1 MTHRTPMTHRTH
13 RGIYL
18 NDHLAGS
25 AAGVAVLRR
34 AARVHRGTELG
45 PPPASLALEVTQDCE
60 SLIGIMA
67 DLDLPVRRHRTV
79 LGRLAEKAGRF
90 KLSGSVLSR
99 SPLSDVVELEAVR
112 LGVEGKACAWRSLE
126 ALAGIEQRIDV
137 VHLREL
143 LRRAERQ
150 IQVLEAL
157 RVDRAAQVFAAG
169 GPIVGGGPRDSSR

>member
-1 MTHRTPMTHRTH
+1 MSHRTRL
-13 RGIYL
+13 GIYL

-45 PPPASLALEVTQDCE
+45 PPLASLALEATQDCE
-60 SLIGIMA
+60 SLIRIMA
-67 DLDLPVRRHRTV
+67 DLDLPVRRHRMA

-90 KLSGSVLSR
+90 KLNGRVLSR

-126 ALAGIEQRIDV
+126 TLAGTEPRIDV

-157 RVDRAAQVFAAG
+157 RVDRAARVFGAG
-169 GPIVGGGPRDSSR
+169 RPNAGGGPRGSSL

>member
-1 MTHRTPMTHRTH
+1 MTDSTHL
-13 RGIYL
+13 GIYL

-45 PPPASLALEVTQDCE
+45 PPLASLALEVTQDCK
-60 SLIGIMA
+60 SLLRVMA
-67 DLDLPVRRHRTV
+67 DLGLPVRRRRMV
-79 LGRLAEKAGRF
+79 LGRLAEKAGRL
-90 KLSGSVLSR
+90 KLNGRVLSR

-126 ALAGIEQRIDV
+126 ALAGTEQRIDV
-137 VHLREL
+137 VRLQEL

-157 RVDRAAQVFAAG
+157 RVERAAQVFAAG
-169 GPIVGGGPRDSSR
+169 GPNVGGGPRSSR

>member
-1 MTHRTPMTHRTH
+1 MTHRTH
-13 RGIYL
+13 LGIYL
-18 NDHLAGS
+18 NDHLTGS

-45 PPPASLALEVTQDCE
+45 PPLASLALEVTQDCE
-60 SLIGIMA
+60 SLLRIMS
-67 DLDLPVRRHRTV
+67 DLGLPVRRRRTV

-90 KLSGSVLSR
+90 KLNGRVLFR

-126 ALAGIEQRIDV
+126 VLAGTEQRIDV
-137 VHLREL
+137 EHLQEL

-157 RVDRAAQVFAAG
+157 RAERAAQVFAADG
-169 GPIVGGGPRDSSR
+169 ADGGGGPRSSSR